1 VKFFQILKESRA
13 DEFTLKYANKFT
25 GEQLRRMID
34 LIKPKFLDWSGR
46 VLDAISFEKQILQLN
61 EYLNIFENI
70 SSNLPQTDINRYKSL
85 DELIQEI
92 KKYQDKP
99 KRNYTQTEG
108 GNLVFQD
115 DRFYI
120 INPLNH
126 KSSCY
131 YGAGTKWCTS
141 TTDSDANFN
150 KYNSDGKLFYF
161 IDKKL
166 KTDDPFYKVALLYK
180 FDKEKSWWD
189 AQDNSFSKGWIL
201 GSEELDKI
209 MGQIEEYLRNQYPE
223 QIQKFEDEKRKKE
236 EKERQ
241 RRLEIQRIQRQRY
254 EDAEERRAEGEW
266 DLGPDCPEEGLKA
279 HALLDWLVD
288 TSDIEVLTNADR
300 IEIQRINDEIERLNT
315 EYDTSDEV
323 KTDLLD
329 TISDLEDERDEL
341 VSKIDV
347 YNIVP
352 TGEYYQMTEFEVI
365 ESADLEGRRYVVGT
379 LDETRESAEEALR
392 QQIDDMGVDAFN
404 HGFAKGHLD
413 KDKIEDT
420 ARDYFYQ
427 DIWDNPEAFLDDSQ
441 RELSNKQDDN
451 INLLERKIK
460 QAEDSIESLE
470 ELDGTE
476 EKIEEL
482 QDMIV
487 DWEEEI
493 QEIKDDPQGDF
504 PSELIDEKIDEMVE
518 DAVSD
523 PEYFLSNYGLDWADF
538 IDVEALIEEAIDV
551 DGEAHFINSYDGNS
565 DEVTVQDQ
573 TFVVMRID

>member
-25 GEQLRRMID
+25 GEQLKRMID

-46 VLDAISFEKQILQLN
+46 VLDAISFENQILQLK

-70 SSNLPQTDINRYKSL
+70 SSNLPQTDINRYTSL

-99 KRNYTQTEG
+99 KRNYRQTEG
-108 GNLVFQD
+108 GNLVYED
-115 DRFYI
+115 DRFYVV
-120 INPLNH
+120 NPLNH

-131 YGAGTKWCTS
+131 YGSGTRWCTS
-141 TTDSDANFN
+141 TTDNDASFN

-180 FDKEKSWWD
+180 FDKDKSWWD
-189 AQDNSFSKGWIL
+189 ARDNSFSKGWIL

-209 MGQIEEYLRNQYPE
+209 MGPIEEYLRNQYPE

-236 EKERQ
+236 ERETQ
-241 RRLEIQRIQRQRY
+241 RRLEIQRIQRRRY
-254 EDAEERRAEGEW
+254 EEAEERRVEGEW

-288 TSDIEVLTNADR
+288 TSDIKVLTNADR
-300 IEIQRINDEIERLNT
+300 IEIQRLNDEIERLNT

-323 KTDLLD
+323 RADLLD
-329 TISDLEDERDEL
+329 RISDLEDERDEL

-352 TGEYYQMTEFEVI
+352 TGEHYEMTEFEVI
-365 ESADLEGRRYVVGT
+365 ESADLEGRRYAVGT
-379 LDETRESAEEALR
+379 LDETRESAENALR

-427 DIWDNPEAFLDDSQ
+427 DIWDNPDAFLDDSQ

-451 INLLERKIK
+451 ISLLERKIK

-487 DWEEEI
+487 DWEDEI

-504 PSELIDEKIDEMVE
+504 PSELIEERIDELVE

-523 PEYFLSNYGLDWADF
+523 PEYFLSNYGLDWAEF
-538 IDVEALIEEAIDV
+538 IDIEGLIEEAIDV
-551 DGEAHFINSYDGNS
+551 DGEAHFINSYDGSS

>member
-1 VKFFQILKESRA
+1 MKFFQILKESRA
-13 DEFTLKYANKFT
+13 DEFTLKYSNKFT
-25 GEQLRRMID
+25 GEQLKRMID

-46 VLDAISFEKQILQLN
+46 VLDAISFENQILQLK

-70 SSNLPQTDINRYKSL
+70 SSNLPQTDINRYTSL

-99 KRNYTQTEG
+99 KRNYRQTEG
-108 GNLVFQD
+108 GNLVYED
-115 DRFYI
+115 DRFYVV
-120 INPLNH
+120 NPLNH

-131 YGAGTKWCTS
+131 YGSGTRWCTS
-141 TTDSDANFN
+141 TTDNEASFN

-180 FDKEKSWWD
+180 FDKDKSWWD
-189 AQDNSFSKGWIL
+189 ARDNSFSKGWIL

-209 MGQIEEYLRNQYPE
+209 MGPIEEYLRNQYPE

-236 EKERQ
+236 ERETQ

-288 TSDIEVLTNADR
+288 TSDIKVLTNADR
-300 IEIQRINDEIERLNT
+300 IEIQRLNDEIERLNT

-323 KTDLLD
+323 RADLLD
-329 TISDLEDERDEL
+329 RVSDLEDERDEL

-352 TGEYYQMTEFEVI
+352 TGEYYEMTEFEVI
-365 ESADLEGRRYVVGT
+365 ESADLEGRRYAVGT
-379 LDETRESAEEALR
+379 LDETRESAEDALR

-427 DIWDNPEAFLDDSQ
+427 DIWDNPDSFLDDSQ

-451 INLLERKIK
+451 ISLLERKIK

-487 DWEEEI
+487 DWEDEI
-493 QEIKDDPQGDF
+493 QEIRDDPQGDF
-504 PSELIDEKIDEMVE
+504 PSELIEERIDEMVE

-523 PEYFLSNYGLDWADF
+523 PEYFLSNYGLDWAEF
-538 IDVEALIEEAIDV
+538 IDIEALIEEAIDI
-551 DGEAHFINSYDGNS
+551 DGEAHFINSYDGSS

-573 TFVVMRID
+573 TFVVIRIE

>member
-13 DEFTLKYANKFT
+13 DEFTLKYANKFS
-25 GEQLRRMID
+25 GEQLKRMID

-46 VLDAISFEKQILQLN
+46 VLDAISFENQILQLK

-70 SSNLPQTDINRYKSL
+70 SSNLPQTDINRYTSL

-99 KRNYTQTEG
+99 KRNYRQTEG
-108 GNLVFQD
+108 GNLVYED
-115 DRFYI
+115 DRFYVV
-120 INPLNH
+120 NPLNH

-131 YGAGTKWCTS
+131 YGSGTRWCTS
-141 TTDSDANFN
+141 TTDNDASFN

-180 FDKEKSWWD
+180 FDKDKSWWD
-189 AQDNSFSKGWIL
+189 ARDNSFSKGWIL

-209 MGQIEEYLRNQYPE
+209 MGPIEEYLRNQYPE

-236 EKERQ
+236 ERETQ

-288 TSDIEVLTNADR
+288 TSDIKVLTNADR
-300 IEIQRINDEIERLNT
+300 IEIQRLNDEIERLNT

-323 KTDLLD
+323 RADLLD
-329 TISDLEDERDEL
+329 RISDLEDERDEL

-352 TGEYYQMTEFEVI
+352 TGEHYEMTEFEVI
-365 ESADLEGRRYVVGT
+365 ESADLEGRRYAVGT
-379 LDETRESAEEALR
+379 LDETRESAENALR

-427 DIWDNPEAFLDDSQ
+427 DIWDNPDAFLDDSQ
-441 RELSNKQDDN
+441 RELSKKQDDN
-451 INLLERKIK
+451 ISLLERKIK

-487 DWEEEI
+487 DWEDEI

-504 PSELIDEKIDEMVE
+504 PSELIEERIDELVE

-523 PEYFLSNYGLDWADF
+523 PEYFLSNYGLDWAEF
-538 IDVEALIEEAIDV
+538 IDIEGLIEEAIDV
-551 DGEAHFINSYDGNS
+551 DGEAHFINSYDGSS

>member
-1 VKFFQILKESRA
+1 
-13 DEFTLKYANKFT
+13 
-25 GEQLRRMID
+25 
-34 LIKPKFLDWSGR
+34 
-46 VLDAISFEKQILQLN
+46 
-61 EYLNIFENI
+61 
-70 SSNLPQTDINRYKSL
+70 
-85 DELIQEI
+85 
-92 KKYQDKP
+92 
-99 KRNYTQTEG
+99 
-108 GNLVFQD
+108 
-115 DRFYI
+115 
-120 INPLNH
+120 
-126 KSSCY
+126 
-131 YGAGTKWCTS
+131 
-141 TTDSDANFN
+141 
-150 KYNSDGKLFYF
+150 
-161 IDKKL
+161 
-166 KTDDPFYKVALLYK
+166 
-180 FDKEKSWWD
+180 
-189 AQDNSFSKGWIL
+189 
-201 GSEELDKI
+201 
-209 MGQIEEYLRNQYPE
+209 
-223 QIQKFEDEKRKKE
+223 
-236 EKERQ
+236 
-241 RRLEIQRIQRQRY
+241 
-254 EDAEERRAEGEW
+254 
-266 DLGPDCPEEGLKA
+266 
-279 HALLDWLVD
+279 LVD

-323 KTDLLD
+323 RTDLLD